1 MKRAPFFFEKL
12 DAPEAEKEVKRLFSR
27 VLGTDEGKIVLT
39 MILEDLYYFD
49 VAATPE
55 QVALKNYATMLLRKL
70 GDLDNYGATSA
81 LLAAIKT
88 QEP

>member
-1 MKRAPFFFEKL
+1 
-12 DAPEAEKEVKRLFSR
+12 
-27 VLGTDEGKIVLT
+27 

-55 QVALKNYATMLLRKL
+55 QVALKNYATVLLRKL